1 MTCTH
6 LSVQSDQGHCRDR
19 GKSYAHG
26 RNVICS
32 TSAAVSSFEVV
43 ERWRVPPMND
53 ASALSTCAAL
63 AITKL
68 ADRCDRFRLVFEKL
82 EQSSTE

>member
-1 MTCTH
+1 
-6 LSVQSDQGHCRDR
+6 
-19 GKSYAHG
+19 
-26 RNVICS
+26 
-32 TSAAVSSFEVV
+32 
-43 ERWRVPPMND
+43 MND
-53 ASALSTCAAL
+53 ASALSACAAL